1 MNILITGGLGFIG
14 TNLVQHLLKND
25 HKITV
30 LDNFYT
36 GSKDNLKKYLKN
48 PNIKI
53 IEHDVRYK
61 IKLDNNF
68 DQIFNLAS
76 PASPIHYQKNPL
88 ITSETGVF
96 GAFNILEFA
105 LKNNSQVLQASTS
118 EVYGDPQINPQ
129 NENYWGH
136 VNPVG
141 PRSCYDESKRMAETF
156 FLEYNRKYNLPVK
169 IVRIFNTYGPFMSKN
184 DGRVVSNFITQAL
197 SDRDLTIYGEGNQTR
212 SFCYISDLID
222 GFLKTMETDNSFI
235 GPLNLGSE
243 FEFKMI
249 DFAEIILKLTKS
261 RSKIVFK
268 PLPIDDP
275 SQRRPDI
282 TLARELL
289 NWEPKVH
296 LEDGLIKTINFYK
309 KII

>member
-14 TNLVQHLLKND
+14 SNLVQHLLKYD

-30 LDNFYT
+30 IDNFYT
-36 GSKDNLKKYLKN
+36 GNKDNLKKYLKN
-48 PNIKI
+48 PNLKI
-53 IEHDVRYK
+53 IEHDVRSK
-61 IKLDNNF
+61 IELTNNF

-76 PASPIHYQKNPL
+76 PASPVHYQKNSL
-88 ITSETGVF
+88 ITAETGVF
-96 GAFNILEFA
+96 GAYNILEFA

-156 FLEYNRKYNLPVK
+156 FLEYNHKYNLPVK

-197 SDRDLTIYGEGNQTR
+197 SNKDLTIYGEGNQTR
-212 SFCYISDLID
+212 SFCYITDLID
-222 GFLKTMETDNSFI
+222 GFLKTMKTKKSFI

-243 FEFKMI
+243 FEFSMI

-261 RSKIVFK
+261 KSKIIFK

-289 NWEPKVH
+289 NWEPKVC
-296 LEDGLIKTINFYK
+296 LEEGLTRTINFYK
-309 KII
+309 EII